1 MKTIGI
7 NVSFLRKPYTG
18 IGQVTTHFLHTLIAQ
33 EGMNRIFAKYRFIL
47 YLEEDI
53 NWKLPENFEKRVV
66 LPFWKRDDLFRKW
79 LWEAKTVPE
88 QAQRDGCEAFIS
100 LYQSATCLPK
110 SIHHSMVVHDIIPK
124 MFPEYLNTM
133 RKRLYEKAIEQG
145 MIDATTL
152 LAVSRR
158 TEKDLVQYMGV
169 SAQKTHVA
177 YIDVDPV
184 FSKPVSVPDK
194 NRVMKQHHIEPGYIY
209 YGGGLET
216 RKNVHN
222 LLLAYRKIL
231 KERSRFSDQE
241 TVIPDLVISGMLLP
255 KLAPLVTDVAK
266 EVREMNLGNYVHIL
280 GRVDQKD
287 LPALYAGARLFVFP
301 SKYEGFGMPVLEA
314 MRVGIPVLTSKRAS
328 LPEVAGDAAIY
339 CDPESVDD
347 IARSMLN
354 VLGKK
359 NIRDVMV
366 QRGHE
371 QAKKFSWKKFTEKA
385 LSSI

>member
-7 NVSFLRKPYTG
+7 NASFLRKPYTG
-18 IGQVTTHFLHTLIAQ
+18 IGQVTTHFLHALISR
-33 EGMNRIFAKYRFIL
+33 EGMNCMFARYKFIL

-53 NWKLPENFEKRVV
+53 DWELPENFEKRIF

-79 LWEAKTVPE
+79 FWEARIIPE
-88 QAQRDGCEAFIS
+88 HVRRDGCEAFIS
-100 LYQSATCLPK
+100 LYQSATCLSK
-110 SIHHSMVVHDIIPK
+110 SINHSMVVHDIIPK
-124 MFPEYLNTM
+124 IFPEYLNTI
-133 RKRLYEKAIEQG
+133 RKRLYQNAIEKG
-145 MIDATTL
+145 MAYATTL

-158 TEKDLVQYMGV
+158 TEKDLVQYLGIP
-169 SAQKTHVA
+169 AEKIHIA

-184 FSKPVSVPDK
+184 FSKQISMPERD
-194 NRVMKQHHIEPGYIY
+194 RVMKKYHIDPGYIY

-231 KERSRFSDQE
+231 KERSRFFDQK
-241 TVIPDLVISGMLLP
+241 TVVPDLVISGMLLP
-255 KLAPLVTDVAK
+255 QLVPLVTDVER
-266 EVREMNLGNYVHIL
+266 EVREMNLSNYVRIL
-280 GRVDQKD
+280 GQVDQKD
-287 LPALYAGARLFVFP
+287 LPALYKGARLFVFP

-314 MRVGIPVLTSKRAS
+314 MRVGIPVLISKRSS

-347 IARSMLN
+347 MARSMLN

-359 NIRDVMV
+359 NIRDRMV

-371 QAKKFSWKKFTEKA
+371 QAKKFSWKKFTEKVF
-385 LSSI
+385 LGV